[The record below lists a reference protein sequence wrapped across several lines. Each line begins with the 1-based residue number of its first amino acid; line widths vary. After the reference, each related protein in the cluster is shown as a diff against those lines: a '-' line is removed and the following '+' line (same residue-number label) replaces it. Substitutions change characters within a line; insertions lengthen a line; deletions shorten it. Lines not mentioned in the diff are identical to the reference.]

1 MKFSSL
7 NLNLNRNKI
16 EKEFLFGSGQRA
28 ESGDAAH
35 FYSGIAARLAREQL
49 GRPTRHGTALRTQ
62 PLLWRGAA
70 AGERGLP
77 SRQTHA
83 HREHLRRT
91 DAATSRARSR
101 SEDDRRLTG
110 AAMVF
115 QWATSAWW
123 SEAVLVDPSRRGKG
137 QEHGVASPRP
147 QDPPEQQ
154 LTEEGATVAAPQW
167 RGGASVSGRWLR

>member
-101 SEDDRRLTG
+101 SEDDRR
-110 AAMVF
+110 
-115 QWATSAWW
+115 
-123 SEAVLVDPSRRGKG
+123 RRGGGSPVLQWCSNG
-137 QEHGVASPRP
+137 QRR
-147 QDPPEQQ
+147 
-154 LTEEGATVAAPQW
+154 
-167 RGGASVSGRWLR
+167 RGGRRRSWLILRGEERVRSTP